1 MAIAYSLPSIS
12 TVLSDFS
19 TLEGTVRY
27 LIENGILYSEL
38 ECSCGGRMKRN
49 LPKMIFRCSRLGCR
63 REKSLF
69 HGTFF
74 AKSKLRHDK
83 VMQMAYF
90 WLSKASTT
98 QIVTYTQVS
107 GKSVQAY
114 YFQELV
120 ADTLDE
126 EDFVIGGE
134 GVVVEVDETKLG
146 KRKYNRGH
154 RVDGVW
160 VFCAVEKTT
169 ERKVFLKILE
179 NRTSET
185 LASLILEHIR
195 PGSIVNTDG
204 WRGYLDIS
212 AHNYEHLVVNHSIEF
227 KNMVTEACTNT
238 AEGTNNAIKILM
250 PARKRTANC
259 ENCLFEFIWR
269 RKNEKQLWD
278 KFIEALKS
286 IKYD

>member
-1 MAIAYSLPSIS
+1 MLVEMTIAYSLPSIS

-19 TLEGTVRY
+19 TLEGTARY
-27 LIENGILYSEL
+27 LIENEILYSEL

-49 LPKMIFRCSRLGCR
+49 LPKMIFRCSKLGCR

-74 AKSKLRHDK
+74 SKSKLRYDK

-134 GVVVEVDETKLG
+134 GIVVEVDETKLG
-146 KRKYNRGH
+146 KRKYNRGR

-179 NRTSET
+179 NRTSDT
-185 LASLILEHIR
+185 LAH
-195 PGSIVNTDG
+195 
-204 WRGYLDIS
+204 
-212 AHNYEHLVVNHSIEF
+212 
-227 KNMVTEACTNT
+227 
-238 AEGTNNAIKILM
+238 
-250 PARKRTANC
+250 
-259 ENCLFEFIWR
+259 
-269 RKNEKQLWD
+269 
-278 KFIEALKS
+278 
-286 IKYD
+286 